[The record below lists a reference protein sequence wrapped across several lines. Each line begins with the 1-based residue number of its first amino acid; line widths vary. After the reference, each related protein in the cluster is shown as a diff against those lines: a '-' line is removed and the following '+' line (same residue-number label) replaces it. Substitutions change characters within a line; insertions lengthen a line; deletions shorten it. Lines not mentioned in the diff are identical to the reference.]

1 MFQLIKDPLV
11 IFNAFSFCKYYGV
24 RKVPNKE
31 RDFPEVLEMPLPA
44 SVALELKQALKNI
57 PTLQVGVLLGA
68 FVIPCL
74 PGVVVDVWRQKGAPY
89 RCWASTAI
97 DDVGFAVLER
107 VFLEFANPP
116 PTGVGSEKEEL
127 NGSLK
132 QGEKGLEHEEAP
144 APLQADLFGRHP
156 STGRLVVEVLKSED

>member
-1 MFQLIKDPLV
+1 MISNTF
-11 IFNAFSFCKYYGV
+11 ASCKYYGV

-31 RDFPEVLEMPLPA
+31 RDFPEVLEMPIPA
-44 SVALELKQALKNI
+44 SVASELKQTLKDT
-57 PTLQVGVLLGA
+57 PTSPMGVLLGA

-89 RCWASTAI
+89 RCWASTAV

-116 PTGVGSEKEEL
+116 PTGAGSEKEEL
-127 NGSLK
+127 DASLK
-132 QGEKGLEHEEAP
+132 GEKGLEHEEAP